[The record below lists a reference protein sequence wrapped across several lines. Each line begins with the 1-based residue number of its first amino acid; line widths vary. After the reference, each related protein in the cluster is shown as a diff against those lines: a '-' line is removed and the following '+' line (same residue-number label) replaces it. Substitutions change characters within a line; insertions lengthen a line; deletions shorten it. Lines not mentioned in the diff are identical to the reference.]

1 MTITSPGP
9 LRATERH
16 EPPSPRV
23 KTTATERQG
32 RRKINTAAW
41 YVTLLIGGTLLLATG
56 WEIFRLLLAII
67 TLD

>member
-1 MTITSPGP
+1 MTTASPGP
-9 LRATERH
+9 LHASERH
-16 EPPSPRV
+16 EPPSPRA
-23 KTTATERQG
+23 KATATERQG

-41 YVTLLIGGTLLLATG
+41 YVTILIGGTLLLAAG